1 MSDLELLLQFN
12 RQAVT
17 PEMVDFLAATTE
29 SIIHIK
35 QSTSL
40 VTLAVPPPPIAKFI
54 RALVRHSNVQT
65 PTLMASAV
73 YLAKLRAIMP
83 ANVYGIE
90 TTRHRIFLGCLV
102 LAAKTLNDSS
112 PLNKHWAKYTDGLLT
127 TREVNTIE
135 RELLEYFDWNVMLST
150 ADLTTCLQ
158 PLLRRERERRLRDAT
173 AREAA
178 IARQNLLLFNSPT
191 ASEHRRKGSSNGI
204 PSPSSTL
211 SHGRSDSNYSL
222 PSLASTASLAS
233 SVASRRSARSS
244 NIVTI
249 PEELGG
255 YSAAAAAAVGG
266 LDNKENLAA
275 KKAPARPFMVR
286 RGLAKIKP
294 ISTSVDSASSWASS
308 FFN

>member
-1 MSDLELLLQFN
+1 MSDYELLQRFN
-12 RQAVT
+12 RQPVNA
-17 PEMVDFLAATTE
+17 EMVEFLAATTE

-35 QSTSL
+35 NSGSM
-40 VTLAVPPPPIAKFI
+40 VTIALPPPQIATFI
-54 RALVRHSNVQT
+54 RSLVRHSNVQT

-90 TTRHRIFLGCLV
+90 TTRHRIFLGCLI

-127 TREVNTIE
+127 VREVNTIE
-135 RELLEYFDWNVMLST
+135 RELLEYFDWNVMLSME
-150 ADLTTCLQ
+150 DLTTCLQ
-158 PLLRRERERRLRDAT
+158 PLLRRERERHARDVA

-178 IARQNLLLFNSPT
+178 SARQSLLLFNSP
-191 ASEHRRKGSSNGI
+191 ASVH
-204 PSPSSTL
+204 
-211 SHGRSDSNYSL
+211 SHGRHKGSPTGTGHNRSESNYSI

-233 SVASRRSARSS
+233 SMSHRSMRSS
-244 NIVTI
+244 NVVTI
-249 PEELGG
+249 PEEFGG
-255 YSAAAAAAVGG
+255 YFPATE
-266 LDNKENLAA
+266 NKENALKNKKKSPA
-275 KKAPARPFMVR
+275 KPFMVR

-294 ISTSVDSASSWASS
+294 ISTSVDSASSWATS